1 MDQTVGLIIG
11 VVAIAITLFLIFW
24 GIKKE
29 QAHTKTAPVAEV
41 EEKAAPV
48 VAEKAAPV
56 KVAPVVPDD
65 LVIIEGIGP
74 KIAALLKSN
83 GIATFAQLADVDVAV
98 LEKLLRENGLQ
109 FAKPASWPQQAK
121 LAAEGKMEEL
131 KALQEKLT
139 AGR

>member
-11 VVAIAITLFLIFW
+11 IVAIAITLFLIFW

-29 QAHTKTAPVAEV
+29 AVQKKVTP
-41 EEKAAPV
+41 APV
-48 VAEKAAPV
+48 VAEKVAPV
-56 KVAPVVPDD
+56 KLEEKPAPVVPDD

-74 KIAALLKSN
+74 KIAGLLKEK
-83 GIATFAQLADVDVAV
+83 GIVTFAQLAAVDVAV
-98 LEKLLRENGLQ
+98 LEQMLKENGLQ
-109 FAKPASWPQQAK
+109 FAKPASWPKQAK

-131 KALQEKLT
+131 KALQEQLT

>member
-98 LEKLLRENGLQ
+98 L
-109 FAKPASWPQQAK
+109 
-121 LAAEGKMEEL
+121 
-131 KALQEKLT
+131 
-139 AGR
+139 

>member
-1 MDQTVGLIIG
+1 MDQTVGMIIG
-11 VVAIAITLFLIFW
+11 IVAIAITLLLIFW

-29 QAHTKTAPVAEV
+29 ALPKKAAP
-41 EEKAAPV
+41 APV

-56 KVAPVVPDD
+56 KLETPPAPVVPDD

-74 KIAALLKSN
+74 KIASLLKQQ
-83 GIATFAQLADVDVAV
+83 GIVTFAKLAATDVAV
-98 LEKLLRENGLQ
+98 LEKMLKENGLQ

-121 LAAEGKMEEL
+121 LAADGKMEEL
-131 KALQEKLT
+131 KALQEQLT